1 MDGRLRPAA
10 PVPARALASAL
21 GLAALVLV
29 VLALHAGLLSA
40 WQAWRPQAA
49 AASPEPPRLRAAFVR
64 QMLPAQPAAASHL
77 AHPATARRQVSRLPA
92 GETAEA
98 ADAADAAPQRLPPE
112 AWPGPDS
119 EPAVLAPP
127 VPLPPLQSFQA
138 GAEWP
143 LSTELHYRLSGQVRG
158 PVHGRARVQ
167 WLRQGEHYQMH
178 LEVQVGPAIAPLVA
192 RRMSSDGL
200 LTPHGIAP
208 RRYDEATSGLL
219 VAQRHQTLL
228 FRPGQVQ
235 LADGR
240 GEPVGEGAQD
250 SASQFVQLSWLAL
263 TGRLALAPGAVV
275 ELPLALPRRVHPWRY
290 EVQGEVLLDTPLG
303 PLKTWHLQPRVA
315 ALPGAMQAEV
325 WLAPALQQLPVR
337 ILIRHDAQQHIDL
350 QLERAPLQAADL

>member
-1 MDGRLRPAA
+1 MDGRLSLRAPAPGRGLA
-10 PVPARALASAL
+10 PAL
-21 GLAALVLV
+21 GLAALVLLVLV
-29 VLALHAGLLSA
+29 VHLGVLSS
-40 WQAWRPQAA
+40 WPSWRPQDAA
-49 AASPEPPRLRAAFVR
+49 VPPEPPRLQAAFVR
-64 QMLPAQPAAASHL
+64 QMRVGPEMRALATPRPARPPRS
-77 AHPATARRQVSRLPA
+77 VSRLPA
-92 GETAEA
+92 GELEGSDGGAE
-98 ADAADAAPQRLPPE
+98 AAPQRLPPE
-112 AWPGPDS
+112 DW
-119 EPAVLAPP
+119 LAPETDAVALP
-127 VPLPPLQSFQA
+127 PPTPLPPLQSFQP
-138 GAEWP
+138 GPEWP

-200 LTPHGIAP
+200 LTPRGITP

-219 VAQRHQTLL
+219 VARRHQTLL
-228 FRPGQVQ
+228 FGAGQVQ

-240 GEPVGEGAQD
+240 GEAVGEGVQD

-290 EVQGEVLLDTPLG
+290 EVQGEVQLDTPLG

-315 ALPGAMQAEV
+315 AQPGAMLAEV
-325 WLAPALQQLPVR
+325 WLAPGLQQLPVR
-337 ILIRHDAQQHIDL
+337 ILIRHDAQQYIDL
-350 QLERAPLQAADL
+350 LLERAPLQAADL